1 MTLRPSS
8 LPRPAFSRNFALVLA
23 STLALCVSA
32 SSQAPVAPTQTPAAQ
47 PQKPTPQLQTRTAPS
62 QATPAQEPDRAAA
75 YYHYGLAKMY
85 EDQAVANGRQD
96 LATQAIEQYKLA
108 QDADPNSSMLQ
119 DGLSNLYFRLGRIR
133 EAVSTAEEQVKKHP
147 DDVDA
152 HTLLGRVYLRSLGD
166 GQGPQSTDI
175 LKAAIKEY
183 ETIARLKP
191 NDLET
196 HLLLGQLYG
205 LNHDSA
211 NAEAQFKEAQRIDG
225 TSEEVVLSIARLY
238 SEQGQFD
245 KAAKAI
251 AEVPADDRTTRM
263 DFALAGLYDELKRPK
278 DAAAAYQAV
287 LDQDPDNADAKRG
300 LAAALTASGQMD
312 AASKVYSQILGSDP
326 QDAQALISQSNI
338 ERQQGHYEQALA
350 TLQKAAA
357 QVSDNQE
364 LSYDESLCYD
374 ALGRYDDA
382 IKTLTALITETT
394 SKDGQYADADRGN
407 RKLFLERLGI
417 VQREAGKTADAIAT
431 FDQMA
436 ELGAEF
442 QTLAFEYKIDTY
454 RDAHQYPE
462 ALKAAEEAVK
472 LLPSNHELQL
482 SYASQL
488 ADAGKLDE
496 AIKIAQAQ
504 VTGTPDDKFVDY
516 TLFDINQ
523 RARRWKEASSALDHA
538 EGIATKPEDKINV
551 DLDRGMLADRQKL
564 YDQAEI
570 EYRKALAI
578 DPQNAFMQNAT
589 IQNDLGYMLAER
601 GIKLDEAVTILKKA
615 VDFDPQNYAFLDSL
629 AWAYY
634 KQGQYALA
642 EDYERKAVMRQSTDP
657 ALLDHLGEIYAKT
670 GKLQLAITQWEK
682 ALKAYAASLP
692 PEADP
697 ADVDKL
703 QHKLEGARVRLAHAG
718 TPR

>member
-1 MTLRPSS
+1 VS
-8 LPRPAFSRNFALVLA
+8 AFSQVPAA
-23 STLALCVSA
+23 P
-32 SSQAPVAPTQTPAAQ
+32 SQAPPAQ
-47 PQKPTPQLQTRTAPS
+47 PKTPILQTRTPAGQS

-205 LNHDSA
+205 LNHDST

-251 AEVPADDRTTRM
+251 AGVPEDDRTTRM
-263 DFALAGLYDELKRPK
+263 DFALAGLYHELKRPK

-287 LDQDPDNADAKRG
+287 LEQDPDNADAKRG
-300 LAAALTASGQMD
+300 LAEELTASGQMD

-326 QDAQALISQSNI
+326 QDAQALISQADI

-357 QVSDNQE
+357 LVSDNQE

-382 IKTLTALITETT
+382 IKTLTTLISETT
-394 SKDGQYADADRGN
+394 SKDGQYADADSRN
-407 RKLFLERLGI
+407 RALFFERLGI
-417 VQREAGKTADAIAT
+417 VQREAGKTADAITT

-436 ELGAEF
+436 TLGGDI
-442 QTLAFEYKIDTY
+442 QIHAFEYKVDTY
-454 RDAHQYPE
+454 RDVHQYPE

-472 LLPSNHELQL
+472 LLPANHDLQL
-482 SYASQL
+482 TYASQL
-488 ADAGKLDE
+488 ADAGKIDE
-496 AIKIAQAQ
+496 AIKIAEAQ
-504 VTGTPDDKFVDY
+504 LTGTPDDKSVDF

-523 RARRWKEASSALDHA
+523 RARRWKEASAALDKA
-538 EGIATKPEDKINV
+538 EAITTEPGDKINI
-551 DLDRGMLADRQKL
+551 DNSRGLLADRQKL

-570 EYRKALAI
+570 EYRKGLAI
-578 DPQNAFMQNAT
+578 DPQNAT
-589 IQNDLGYMLAER
+589 IQNNLGYMLAER
-601 GIKLDEAVTILKKA
+601 GIKLDEAITMLKKA
-615 VDFDPQNYAFLDSL
+615 VDFDPQNSNFLDSL

-642 EDYERKAVMRQSTDP
+642 EDYERKAVMRQGTDP